1 MALLILHRI
10 SIFCS
15 GVWLLLL
22 LWIHQ
27 PSNLAS
33 TLLLMSVCVLI
44 MAYLLSL
51 KLEQPRSEYVIGA
64 YWIGLTLIVGA
75 FFLLPPRND
84 RLWKPEVAQLM
95 SYRFI
100 DGQVEIQNV
109 RNFIWKAGKAE
120 QIRWETRRYAI
131 ENIQSVDLII
141 SHFAPGPIAHVFIS
155 FGFKDGQHLAFSLEV
170 RQEQHE
176 EFSVLGGFF
185 RQYELALVVG
195 DENDLI
201 YSRTNMRDE
210 DVYIYPIQMQPI
222 EMQMLFLE
230 YLNKANRLNHHPR
243 WYNTLFSN
251 CTTILFD
258 LTEHAMGNVNRDY
271 RALLPGLLPN
281 YLYDAGQLDRRYSLK
296 QWRERAHV
304 NPKTQHLSQSPEQS
318 GVNFSQ
324 LIRQPTCPAGTCLA
338 PAQHV
343 P

>member
-27 PSNLAS
+27 PSSLAS

-51 KLEQPRSEYVIGA
+51 KLEQPCSEYVIGA

-141 SHFAPGPIAHVFIS
+141 SHFAPAQLPMY
-155 FGFKDGQHLAFSLEV
+155 LL
-170 RQEQHE
+170 
-176 EFSVLGGFF
+176 VLV
-185 RQYELALVVG
+185 L
-195 DENDLI
+195 
-201 YSRTNMRDE
+201 
-210 DVYIYPIQMQPI
+210 
-222 EMQMLFLE
+222 
-230 YLNKANRLNHHPR
+230 K
-243 WYNTLFSN
+243 
-251 CTTILFD
+251 
-258 LTEHAMGNVNRDY
+258 MGNIWHFLWKYAKN
-271 RALLPGLLPN
+271 N
-281 YLYDAGQLDRRYSLK
+281 MKIFRYWVDFFANMNWHWWWGMK
-296 QWRERAHV
+296 M
-304 NPKTQHLSQSPEQS
+304 T
-318 GVNFSQ
+318 
-324 LIRQPTCPAGTCLA
+324 
-338 PAQHV
+338 
-343 P
+343 